1 MICDE
6 LKFLLNKN
14 KMSHPELAEKA
25 DLPHET
31 VRNLYYGKVVDPKV
45 STMLAISKVLGVT
58 INRLMGEH
66 VYTIDEERL
75 IMNYRRCGHHGR
87 SMIALIA
94 NYEAELSRDERNA
107 ENKFTI
113 PCIVPIEPIHDG
125 VEYSASKMIDITTDN
140 SEAYIAIQVTSN
152 EFVPIFCKDD
162 RVLFADRFPT
172 NGETAVFFIDGIMYC
187 RQYQEHDDGYLLK
200 ALSRHGKDF
209 HMKRLENVKYLGTCV
224 GVIRS

>member
-1 MICDE
+1 MLCDE

-14 KMSHPELAEKA
+14 KMSYQELSERS
-25 DLPHET
+25 DVPLET
-31 VRNLYYGKVVDPKV
+31 IRNIYYGKVTDPKV
-45 STMLAISKVLGVT
+45 STVLAISKVLGVS
-58 INRLMGEH
+58 INRLMGDRI
-66 VYTIDEERL
+66 YTKAEERL

-87 SMIALIA
+87 SMVALIA
-94 NYEAELSRDERNA
+94 NYEAELSRHERNA

-113 PCIVPIEPIHDG
+113 PCIVPIEPVRDG

-140 SEAYIAIQVTSN
+140 TEAYIAIQVTSN

-162 RVLFADRFPT
+162 QVLFADRFPT
-172 NGETAVFFIDGIMYC
+172 NGETAVFFIDGVMYC
-187 RQYQEHDDGYLLK
+187 RQYEEHDDGYLLK

-209 HMKRLENVKYLGTCV
+209 HLKRLDNVNYLGTCV